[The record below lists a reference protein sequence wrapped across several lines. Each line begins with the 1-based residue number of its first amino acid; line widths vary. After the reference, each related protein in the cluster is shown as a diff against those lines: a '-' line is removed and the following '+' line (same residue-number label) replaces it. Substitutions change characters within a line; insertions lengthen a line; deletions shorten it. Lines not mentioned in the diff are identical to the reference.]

1 MAVMNLGRR
10 HAHGQMSQGKSKDG
24 CPPSPCPGLD
34 QQAAAE
40 SAGFYRGRSRSMSW
54 EQQRDTVTRHLCF
67 TLKMEHPSPQTG

>member
-24 CPPSPCPGLD
+24 CPPSPCPGSD

-40 SAGFYRGRSRSMSW
+40 SAGFYRGPSRSMSW
-54 EQQRDTVTRHLCF
+54 EHLCF